1 MYVLP
6 FLFFLVNEF
15 RLFGICN
22 NMISYSFRNSQ
33 FFSQPWRCLF
43 FQSKIHLTLSA
54 LPCSSG
60 NIDLLLW
67 LHKFLRGSSLQAFL
81 YSNVFF
87 LLGIHSPNIFKLAIS
102 SSLFQTQLVHL
113 KCSGLCASHWH
124 HKILIYVFP
133 GLITVPE
140 TT

>member
-1 MYVLP
+1 M
-6 FLFFLVNEF
+6 F
-15 RLFGICN
+15 
-22 NMISYSFRNSQ
+22 
-33 FFSQPWRCLF
+33 CLF
-43 FQSKIHLTLSA
+43 CSFWSMNLGCSVSVIIWFHILSEIH
-54 LPCSSG
+54 
-60 NIDLLLW
+60 N
-67 LHKFLRGSSLQAFL
+67 SSLTPGAVFSFKVKSIWHSVPCL
-81 YSNVFF
+81 VALATLTYSYDFINFYVDLHCKHFFIQTFFF